1 MIKLN
6 ELKCINENIDLNK
19 YILFRDKVKSNMEH
33 PEWLGDF
40 SYDELQS
47 VINNNGRIW
56 LYKLNNNDVCSMMV
70 IPSTEKNMNKLNL
83 DLDYNKVIDY
93 GPMFVDY
100 NYIGN
105 NLQYQ
110 MLQVLDNYSINNNY
124 TYALVTIHPDNIFS
138 IKNILKDNFK
148 LINTI
153 ELKRGTRNIY
163 LKKL

>member
-19 YILFRDKVKSNMEH
+19 YILFRDRVKSNMEH

-40 SYDELQS
+40 SYDELLS

-56 LYKLNNNDVCSMMV
+56 LYKLNNNGVCSMMV
-70 IPSTEKNMNKLNL
+70 IPSTEKNMNKFKL

-124 TYALVTIHPDNIFS
+124 TYVLVTIHPDNMYS
-138 IKNILKDNFK
+138 IKNILKDNFE